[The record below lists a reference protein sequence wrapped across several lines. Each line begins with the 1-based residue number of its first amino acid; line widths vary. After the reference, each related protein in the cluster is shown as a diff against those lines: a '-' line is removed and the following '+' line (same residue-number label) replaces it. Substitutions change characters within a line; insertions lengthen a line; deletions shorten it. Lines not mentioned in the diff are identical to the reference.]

1 MNNKYVLDCSVAM
14 AWLFDDER
22 NQDVLSLREQLIDGD
37 ALVPALWPIEVANVL
52 RMAEKKQ
59 RITVYQSSQFKR
71 LLKQLPIN
79 LDNRTPELALN
90 RLLELAREYDLT
102 VYDAAYLEL
111 ALRCSLPLA
120 TLDSD
125 LRHAAEKAGMPTL
138 PG

>member
-1 MNNKYVLDCSVAM
+1 
-14 AWLFDDER
+14 LFDDER

-59 RITVYQSSQFKR
+59 QITMYQSSQFKR

-79 LDNRTPELALN
+79 LDNRTHELALN

-102 VYDAAYLEL
+102 VYDASYLEL
-111 ALRCSLPLA
+111 ALRYSLPLA